1 MDFRQFRVLQTPR
14 PVKAV
19 ILVMLLLQVFV
30 GAACAL
36 FLLGDPQG
44 EHGPSLLQASAYALG
59 TGVPFLALALLLVS
73 SRSGPRAWENK
84 AGQLLLDAVPRQ
96 LARIDLRKEDR
107 SKHLV
112 RFQGRRVPV
121 SRARSDEARTRV
133 DLKLSP
139 DGTTAYYRVT
149 SDKNHRTLVLWLSID
164 AKPNQATICISAP
177 ARHLSPDA
185 NLQDLASS
193 TLQGARISGG
203 YTADEVERDEEI
215 GGTGYRTVIL
225 RKTFDDE
232 DFLWDPGENH
242 FFSVDL
248 GLMVASF
255 MNECADLLAHDPAAT
270 VSTGPE

>member
-19 ILVMLLLQVFV
+19 ILVMLLLQVLV

-36 FLLGDPQG
+36 FLLGDPQA

-59 TGVPFLALALLLVS
+59 TGVPLLALALLLVS

-112 RFQGRRVPV
+112 RFQGRRIAVA
-121 SRARSDEARTRV
+121 RARSDEARTQV

-149 SDKNHRTLVLWLSID
+149 SDKND
-164 AKPNQATICISAP
+164 
-177 ARHLSPDA
+177 
-185 NLQDLASS
+185 
-193 TLQGARISGG
+193 
-203 YTADEVERDEEI
+203 
-215 GGTGYRTVIL
+215 
-225 RKTFDDE
+225 
-232 DFLWDPGENH
+232 
-242 FFSVDL
+242 
-248 GLMVASF
+248 
-255 MNECADLLAHDPAAT
+255 
-270 VSTGPE
+270 

>member
-19 ILVMLLLQVFV
+19 ILVMLLLQVLV

-59 TGVPFLALALLLVS
+59 TGVPVLALALLLVS

-96 LARIDLRKEDR
+96 LARIDLREEDR
-107 SKHLV
+107 SRDLV

-139 DGTTAYYRVT
+139 DGTTAYYRLT
-149 SDKNHRTLVLWLSID
+149 SDRNNRALVLWLSID
-164 AKPNQATICISAP
+164 AKPSQATVCVSVPASRVPAGAELGGLAP
-177 ARHLSPDA
+177 
-185 NLQDLASS
+185 S
-193 TLQGARISGG
+193 TLQGARVSGG
-203 YTADEVERDEEI
+203 YTTDHVERDDQI
-215 GGTGYRTVIL
+215 GGTAYRTLIL
-225 RKTFDDE
+225 RRKFEDE

-248 GLMVASF
+248 GLMLTSF
-255 MNECADLLAHDPAAT
+255 MNECADLLAADPDPAT
-270 VSTGPE
+270 

>member
-19 ILVMLLLQVFV
+19 ILVMLLLQVLV
-30 GAACAL
+30 GAACAVA
-36 FLLGDPQG
+36 LLGDPQG

-96 LARIDLRKEDR
+96 LARIDLRREDR

-112 RFQGRRVPV
+112 RFDGRRISV
-121 SRARSDEARTRV
+121 SRARSDETRTRV

-139 DGTTAYYRVT
+139 DGATAYYRVS
-149 SDKNHRTLVLWLSID
+149 SDRNDQTLALWLSID
-164 AKPNQATICISAP
+164 AKPNQATICLSVP
-177 ARHLSPDA
+177 AGRLGADA
-185 NLQDLASS
+185 KLQQLASS
-193 TLQGARISGG
+193 TLQGARTSGG
-203 YTADEVERDEEI
+203 YAADEVEREDEI
-215 GGTGYRTVIL
+215 GGSAYRTLIL
-225 RKTFDDE
+225 RKAFADE

-255 MNECADLLAHDPAAT
+255 MHECADLLAANPRSAEPAGA
-270 VSTGPE
+270 G